1 MSSNSVNEALDKV
14 IEDLENMTP
23 EEKEKMAQ
31 DFQEFCAKRNR
42 EYIEYLHRVIAEHH
56 IDVYSEEEA
65 RVQAIQRVGDLGKE
79 ITSTLEQVISQVTF
93 LINKYKN
100 CAQDKDEA
108 LQMLDE
114 LDTIFF
120 EHHEDY
126 HVWSDILHKSRDAYH
141 YPWAIRREDG
151 RVADSPYYDRKEE

>member
-1 MSSNSVNEALDKV
+1 MSRSSILEGLNKLSD
-14 IEDLENMTP
+14 DLENMSDS
-23 EEKEKMAQ
+23 EKE
-31 DFQEFCAKRNR
+31 DFAKEFFDFCNKRED
-42 EYIEYLHRVIAEHH
+42 EYKEYLRRVIRDHD
-56 IDVYSEEEA
+56 IDVYTEEEA
-65 RVQAIQRVGDLGKE
+65 RVQAIQRVDDLGKE

-100 CAQDKDEA
+100 CAQNKEEA

-114 LDTIFF
+114 LNTIFF

-126 HVWSDILHKSRDAYH
+126 RVWSDILHKSRDAYH

-151 RVADSPYYDRKEE
+151 RVADSPYWES